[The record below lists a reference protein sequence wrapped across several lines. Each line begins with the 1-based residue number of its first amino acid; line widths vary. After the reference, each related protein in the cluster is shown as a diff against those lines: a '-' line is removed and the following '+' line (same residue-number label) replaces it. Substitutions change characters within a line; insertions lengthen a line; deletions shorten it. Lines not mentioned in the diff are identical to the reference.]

1 MNKISATELTA
12 LQENVSK
19 LNQVHIELG
28 RLENQKHKILHQ
40 VNEIESMFDEL
51 QKDLEEKY
59 GKVNINIE
67 NCEFTLIEEND
78 EKNDDITLI
87 KENEVVELLNVSK
100 VTLNSWRKNN
110 ILKENIHYFRIGRSI
125 RYKKEEL
132 LNFSNDE

>member
-1 MNKISATELTA
+1 MSKISATELTA
-12 LQENVSK
+12 LQENISK

-40 VNEIESMFDEL
+40 INEIESMFDEL

-67 NCEFTLIEEND
+67 NGEFTLIEEND

-110 ILKENIHYFRIGRSI
+110 ILKENVHYFRIGRSI

>member
-1 MNKISATELTA
+1 MANKLSEKELKS

-51 QKDLEEKY
+51 QKELEEKY

-67 NCEFTLIEEND
+67 TGEFEE
-78 EKNDDITLI
+78 I
-87 KENEVVELLNVSK
+87 KENE
-100 VTLNSWRKNN
+100 
-110 ILKENIHYFRIGRSI
+110 
-125 RYKKEEL
+125 
-132 LNFSNDE
+132 

>member
-12 LQENVSK
+12 LQENISK

-40 VNEIESMFDEL
+40 INEIESMFDEL
-51 QKDLEEKY
+51 QKELEEKY

-67 NCEFTLIEEND
+67 NGEFTLIDEND

-110 ILKENIHYFRIGRSI
+110 ILKENVHYFRIGRSI

>member
-1 MNKISATELTA
+1 MEKKLTEDELKS

-51 QKDLEEKY
+51 QKELEEKY

-67 NCEFTLIEEND
+67 TGEFEE
-78 EKNDDITLI
+78 I
-87 KENEVVELLNVSK
+87 KENE
-100 VTLNSWRKNN
+100 
-110 ILKENIHYFRIGRSI
+110 
-125 RYKKEEL
+125 
-132 LNFSNDE
+132 

>member
-40 VNEIESMFDEL
+40 INEIESMFDEL
-51 QKDLEEKY
+51 QKELEEKY

-67 NCEFTLIEEND
+67 TGQFEE
-78 EKNDDITLI
+78 I
-87 KENEVVELLNVSK
+87 KENE
-100 VTLNSWRKNN
+100 
-110 ILKENIHYFRIGRSI
+110 
-125 RYKKEEL
+125 
-132 LNFSNDE
+132 

>member
-1 MNKISATELTA
+1 MSKISATELTA
-12 LQENVSK
+12 LQENISK

-67 NCEFTLIEEND
+67 NGEFTLIEEND

-110 ILKENIHYFRIGRSI
+110 ILKENVHYFRIGRSI

>member
-1 MNKISATELTA
+1 MANKLSEKDLKS

-51 QKDLEEKY
+51 QKELEEKY

-67 NCEFTLIEEND
+67 TGEFEE
-78 EKNDDITLI
+78 I
-87 KENEVVELLNVSK
+87 KENE
-100 VTLNSWRKNN
+100 
-110 ILKENIHYFRIGRSI
+110 
-125 RYKKEEL
+125 
-132 LNFSNDE
+132 

>member
-1 MNKISATELTA
+1 MSKISATELTA
-12 LQENVSK
+12 LQENISK

-40 VNEIESMFDEL
+40 INEIESMFDEL
-51 QKDLEEKY
+51 QKELEEKY

-67 NCEFTLIEEND
+67 NGEFTLIEEID

-110 ILKENIHYFRIGRSI
+110 ILKENVHYFRIGRSI

>member
-1 MNKISATELTA
+1 MANKLSQKELKS

-67 NCEFTLIEEND
+67 TGEFEE
-78 EKNDDITLI
+78 I
-87 KENEVVELLNVSK
+87 KENE
-100 VTLNSWRKNN
+100 
-110 ILKENIHYFRIGRSI
+110 
-125 RYKKEEL
+125 
-132 LNFSNDE
+132 

>member
-1 MNKISATELTA
+1 MSKISATELTA
-12 LQENVSK
+12 LQENISK

-28 RLENQKHKILHQ
+28 RFENQKHKILHQ
-40 VNEIESMFDEL
+40 INEIESMFDEL

-67 NCEFTLIEEND
+67 NGEFTLIEEND

-110 ILKENIHYFRIGRSI
+110 ILKENVHYFRIGRSI